1 MRRTTRPETWA
12 KFAARVRAGRRS
24 FARHFG
30 SCPRAVY
37 LRRMSEVR
45 HKRSMLLDPRFQL
58 KWTGY
63 LVGVVLAVM
72 AGLGVVIGTTSA
84 RASDA
89 AAIAVKQAEKAFQ
102 ESLANSISTR
112 RTVQMAAGDSP
123 AFAAVMEEEIE
134 KHDAELK
141 KDLEGVRARQAQIAR
156 DRAFVRDLIVGAGVV
171 LLALLVMMGILIT
184 HRIVGPVHK
193 MKRLL
198 RRLSTG
204 RLVVD
209 ERLRK
214 GDELE
219 DLFETFL
226 QATFSLRAMQRARIA
241 TLDDTLT
248 KAEQTGAAAEVVDGL
263 RVLRAQMVLGLEP
276 RRHSTLPPEK

>member
-1 MRRTTRPETWA
+1 MPEA
-12 KFAARVRAGRRS
+12 
-24 FARHFG
+24 
-30 SCPRAVY
+30 
-37 LRRMSEVR
+37 R

-72 AGLGVVIGTTSA
+72 AALGVVIGTTSA
-84 RASDA
+84 RASDV
-89 AAIAVKQAEKAFQ
+89 AAIAVKQAEQAFQ

-112 RTVQMAAGDSP
+112 RTVQMAASDSP
-123 AFAAVMEEEIE
+123 AFAALMEEELG
-134 KHDAELK
+134 KHDAELQK
-141 KDLEGVRARQAQIAR
+141 ELEAVRERQAQIAR

-171 LLALLVMMGILIT
+171 LLALLVAMGILIT

-198 RRLSTG
+198 RKLSTG

-214 GDELE
+214 GDELG

-226 QATFSLRAMQRARIA
+226 QATFSLRAMQRARLA

-248 KAEQTGAAAEVVDGL
+248 KAEQTGAAPEVVDGL

-276 RRHSTLPPEK
+276 RRNSTIPPAE